1 MRYYE
6 NELENPVIASD
17 EEFVAVMNVRK
28 VWYASRDQ
36 LENGLKMAK
45 ENPYKLIKI
54 HQFSNEKLELVET
67 EERKFKTNL
76 RNNIKRTISDHR
88 DMQIYTRFEGN
99 KFYGYIQYIP
109 NRKRMATPIDQLF
122 GSEEE

>member
-6 NELENPVIASD
+6 NELENPEIASD
-17 EEFVAVMNVRK
+17 EEFVQVMNVRK

-45 ENPYKLIKI
+45 ENLYKLIKI

-67 EERKFKTNL
+67 EEENSRLIYEITL
-76 RNNIKRTISDHR
+76 RDNYS
-88 DMQIYTRFEGN
+88 
-99 KFYGYIQYIP
+99 
-109 NRKRMATPIDQLF
+109 
-122 GSEEE
+122 

>member
-6 NELENPVIASD
+6 NELENPEIASD

-45 ENPYKLIKI
+45 ENPYKLI
-54 HQFSNEKLELVET
+54 N
-67 EERKFKTNL
+67 
-76 RNNIKRTISDHR
+76 
-88 DMQIYTRFEGN
+88 
-99 KFYGYIQYIP
+99 P
-109 NRKRMATPIDQLF
+109 PILK
-122 GSEEE
+122 